1 MFLLRTIFWLV
12 VLVLLLP
19 TNEQQQ
25 SQVYGTAQAAVKDVS
40 GFCERNPTVCT
51 TGKDAFDVF
60 VHKARFGAEM
70 LMSFVK
76 GRTGFGGSDVENI
89 DPSAAETAADPG
101 AAEAPTEDIAAPAE
115 EDGKQSS
122 LDQAGV
128 AQASIDSWAAAPVT
142 VEPASVEA
150 IDSRNTLDPD
160 DLLPFWG
167 GARAPGT

>member
-1 MFLLRTIFWLV
+1 MFLIRTIFWLI

-40 GFCERNPTVCT
+40 GFCERNPTVCA

-76 GRTGFGGSDVENI
+76 GQTGFAEGDAENAA
-89 DPSAAETAADPG
+89 DPSAGEAPAG
-101 AAEAPTEDIAAPAE
+101 AAEAPAADPD
-115 EDGKQSS
+115 DGGADKQSS
-122 LDQAGV
+122 LDQVGV
-128 AQASIDSWAAAPVT
+128 AQASIESWAAAPVT
-142 VEPASVEA
+142 VEPADVEA
-150 IDSRNTLDPD
+150 TSSQDTLSPD
-160 DLLPFWG
+160 DLLPSWG
-167 GARAPGT
+167 GSEARGT